1 MSIKVRDL
9 SYPRGN
15 FLLAIKALDFESG
28 RLTSVVG
35 PNGAGKTTLLKCL
48 AGMFR
53 VPPGTIAIDGRDISR
68 LHESERAR
76 LTSYV
81 PQEHNP
87 VFNYSVLD
95 FVLMGRA
102 AHLALFSLPSDE
114 DTKIA
119 EESLAFVGLQSFAGR
134 PYFELSSGERRL
146 ILIAR
151 SLAQRAPILLLDEP
165 TSFLDPKHERDI
177 LELSRKLAVERGQ
190 TVILTLH
197 DLDMAVKYSDA
208 IVFLKNGGVFASGR
222 PADILSDG
230 LLESVYDVKMRIVD
244 YEGRKLIVR

>member
-1 MSIKVRDL
+1 MSIQVRDL
-9 SYPRGN
+9 SYPRGD
-15 FLLAIKALDFESG
+15 FRLAIKALDFESG

-53 VPPGTIAIDGRDISR
+53 VPPGRVMVEGRDIAT

-87 VFNYSVLD
+87 VFNYSVFD

-102 AHLALFSLPSDE
+102 AHLPLFGLPSAE
-114 DTKIA
+114 DDRLA
-119 EESLAFVGLQSFAGR
+119 EEALAFVGLESFASR

-151 SLAQRAPILLLDEP
+151 SLAQRAPVLLLDEP

-190 TVILTLH
+190 TVVLTLH

-208 IVFLKNGGVFASGR
+208 IVFLKGGGVFASGR
-222 PADILSDG
+222 PADVLSDK
-230 LLESVYDVKMRIVD
+230 LLEAVYDVKMKIVD
-244 YEGRKLIVR
+244 VEGRKHVLR

>member
-1 MSIKVRDL
+1 VSIRVRDL
-9 SYPRGN
+9 SYPRGS
-15 FLLAIKALDFESG
+15 FRLMIGSLDFESG
-28 RLTSVVG
+28 RLTAVVG

-48 AGMFR
+48 AGMFP
-53 VPPGTIAIDGRDISR
+53 VPPGRVFIEDRDVAR
-68 LHESERAR
+68 LKDSERAR

-102 AHLALFSLPSDE
+102 AHLSLFSMPSEEDE
-114 DTKIA
+114 RLA
-119 EESLAFVGLQSFAGR
+119 GEALAFVGLEGFAAR

-151 SLAQRAPILLLDEP
+151 SLAQRAPVLLLDEP

-190 TVILTLH
+190 TVVLTLH

-208 IVFLKNGGVFASGR
+208 IVFLKNGGVFASGE
-222 PADILSDG
+222 PNAVLSDA

-244 YEGRKLIVR
+244 FEGRKLILR